1 MILKQHRKKVFI
13 LLFAVLAA
21 VSIAAA
27 ALICVNMHG
36 MLNARNISELMNAR
50 NEPPGNMTGGPEF
63 YETVAT
69 PHFTCLLSATGG
81 VSLFSGY
88 NFLAEKAD
96 MAHLVQKAL
105 ACGTET
111 DILAE
116 YDLRFSI
123 SSYSYDGRLVSFVDT
138 SDMHRQMNRYV
149 WCVCLILVPVLAL
162 VALFCHALSGWL
174 VRPVKDM
181 VDEQHRF
188 IAGASHELKTP
199 LAIIS
204 SNAELLGSMP
214 EEEKAALW
222 CRNIKEECRRMNDLV
237 QGLTFVTLASA
248 EQRPESRQVDFSD
261 LLEGELTRFEVLA
274 FEKGLNFQEEIEPE
288 IHVQG
293 DWDQLSRLV
302 DILMDNAIKYCRP
315 GGAVSARL
323 SRSGGTMRF
332 AVSSEGEPLTAEQCQ
347 NVFIPFYR
355 VGQGKGFGLG
365 LSIAWETVSALGGSI
380 RAISGR
386 EGNTFLVELP
396 CEVSR

>member
-1 MILKQHRKKVFI
+1 MILKKHRKKVFL

-21 VSIAAA
+21 VSLAAA
-27 ALICVNMHG
+27 GLVCVNMHG
-36 MLNARNISELMNAR
+36 ILNARNISELMNAR
-50 NEPPGNMTGGPEF
+50 NEPPRNMIGGPAF
-63 YETVAT
+63 YEPVAT
-69 PHFTCLLSATGG
+69 PHFTCIISSTGG

-88 NFLAEKAD
+88 NFLAEELD

-111 DILAE
+111 DILTE

-123 SSYSYDGRLVSFVDT
+123 SSYSYEARLISFVDT
-138 SDMHRQMNRYV
+138 SDMYRQLNRYV
-149 WCVCLILVPVLAL
+149 LRVGLVLLPVLAL
-162 VALFCHALSGWL
+162 VALFCYGLSGWL
-174 VRPVKDM
+174 VQPVKDM

-204 SNAELLGSMP
+204 SNAELLESMP
-214 EEEKAALW
+214 EEEKTAQW

-248 EQRPESRQVDFSD
+248 EQRPAPQRVDFSD
-261 LLEGELTRFEVLA
+261 LLAGELTRFEVVA
-274 FEKGLNFQEEIEPE
+274 FEKGLRFREEIEPE
-288 IHVQG
+288 IYVQG
-293 DWDQLSRLV
+293 ERDPLIRLV

-315 GGAVSARL
+315 GGAVSAKL
-323 SRSGGTMRF
+323 SRSGGAMRF
-332 AVSSEGEPLTAEQCQ
+332 AVTSEGEPLTAEQCQ

-365 LSIAWETVSALGGSI
+365 LSIAWETVNAMGGSI
-380 RAISGR
+380 RATSGK
-386 EGNTFLVELP
+386 EGNTFQVELP
-396 CEVSR
+396 CEVGR